1 MSVVD
6 EWQLFLEEH
15 PEFFELSKS
24 GFFISML
31 QSLVV
36 EAKSPESIHNDFR
49 FVEWSD
55 LYLILEALVKS
66 GVMEQI
72 GIGGKYFFKT
82 TEKGKLFLKMYKKT
96 KRSFS
101 V

>member
-1 MSVVD
+1 MGIID

-24 GFFISML
+24 GFFISLL

-49 FVEWSD
+49 FVEWND

-66 GVMEQI
+66 GVVEQI
-72 GIGGKYFFKT
+72 RIGEKNFFKT